1 MCYDGR
7 VPMSVQEGR
16 WSKEDKRHVEHVDR
30 IGMVARWRPV
40 HLGHAPVLRA
50 LCDRASEALIGIGS
64 SNRYDLRNPFTL
76 EETIDMIRLVLAER
90 QNYTLVPVPDLDD
103 GPRWRIM
110 VIDLFGSLD
119 LFVTDNPYVSS
130 LLDQDYRIIR
140 PVTLVSEDEKIAIDG
155 SLVRREMAQGSGWQD
170 LVPQE
175 VADYIAAR
183 QLDERFR
190 REFGLKTLA
199 LDARRF

>member
-1 MCYDGR
+1 
-7 VPMSVQEGR
+7 MSSPER
-16 WSKEDKRHVEHVDR
+16 NNLHTDRFDR

-50 LCDRASEALIGIGS
+50 LCDRASQALIGIGS

-76 EETIDMIRLVLAER
+76 EETVDMIQLVLAGR
-90 QNYTLVPVPDLDD
+90 TNYTLIPVPDLDD
-103 GPRWRIM
+103 GPRWRVM
-110 VIDLFGSLD
+110 VIELFGPLD

-130 LLDQDYRIIR
+130 LLATDYRIIK
-140 PVTLVSEDEKIAIDG
+140 PVELVPEDEKIAVDG
-155 SLVRREMAQGSGWQD
+155 RMVRREMARGDGWRD
-170 LVPQE
+170 LVPNE

-190 REFGLKTLA
+190 REFGLQTLA
-199 LDARRF
+199 LDAIIGGKTNVFMG